1 MFIIRLAA
9 DALSSVSESEQSL
22 IHLTDNPLSNPH
34 FESVKKGEIIL
45 QNIDNTNKY
54 LHSIKRVHKLIEDE
68 LMMEYDMNSTNTTT
82 TTTTTKTAS
91 INTITDNDNNDE
103 ISRGNKFSRYH
114 EKDEFCTPC
123 NIHQTKKDI
132 ITKSTNKRSILTT
145 KNYSTTTGLLYD
157 LLSGT
162 ENFDSVYMRS
172 QLVFLTCDNA
182 KSITNLKKDNFLSR
196 RKINNSSFIQRR
208 RKSLKPKKHC
218 NSLQTSETSI
228 SNGRKLFQDSLL
240 GEKLS
245 SSSPL
250 SSSSSLSSSSLS
262 SSPSSSS
269 SSSTLSPAHINLLTH
284 SQLSPTKLFDRFE
297 YLKNNHVLHSQ
308 SPINHFSTVHT
319 ANLTTATSS
328 TTMNSHECS
337 EQPLDL
343 SSASSHSNQSGLL
356 DNFKCNIPT
365 SDIIISKRRRSF
377 AGDLDYTS
385 RFSDNTSILRYNSLR
400 HNSVTFPLSHTV
412 SKFKNCIT
420 SSTNVT
426 GSTTINTISNS
437 NLRPERQPSEEYICK
452 DIEQKLNKNN
462 LNNTSNNEST
472 LLGANL
478 LDLILS
484 PACYQ
489 IALSAAFALC
499 ASSVFPSFDN
509 TIYRNNDFSNSCNS
523 LKTSN
528 ELACNLWTL
537 SNSSRITSSEQMN
550 ENNQQYLSKS
560 NQSSS
565 RLSDEKHDNI
575 SKPVHIQHSPSIQSK
590 LNVKLNSLTK
600 LKTGESVPSKKSIL
614 KLRFFP
620 KNTPHN
626 HQTKHLKKKINSSHS
641 RTLYQHSS
649 KNNNNNNKI
658 NNAVTHTADDDE
670 DDDNDEDVINT
681 QHSFITPS
689 IKISSQN
696 LIFYNKLKQ
705 WFRQMIHLIEQPK
718 LSIISLLHN
727 NIKNDL
733 TKTNLFNSFNQYLL
747 DQSINTRLKLLNISW
762 YRLLI
767 VYLIEHE
774 QLNSL
779 MTTFSSSSS
788 PPPPPS
794 SSSSSPSSTSLSSV
808 NDKSKFNEEKLIIKK
823 KFLIGKSI
831 KSKKKYVEMISAF
844 HDIQSLATICYSLK
858 FTHSVYSLIRIG
870 LLMLGNYQKTQPIND
885 IQWLEQTL
893 LEYIV
898 TSEGTNEKSNS
909 NPNSLPQS
917 CQTMSTNLSDN
928 LNTTT
933 TTTRTD
939 VFNCSNI
946 GNSNSNSSSSS
957 NNVSSSVIPIDAPS
971 MIHTLIDKLLN
982 ITKESII
989 FFVSN
994 QLGDSVEDLFNSLV
1008 KISQT

>member
-1 MFIIRLAA
+1 
-9 DALSSVSESEQSL
+9 
-22 IHLTDNPLSNPH
+22 
-34 FESVKKGEIIL
+34 
-45 QNIDNTNKY
+45 
-54 LHSIKRVHKLIEDE
+54 
-68 LMMEYDMNSTNTTT
+68 MNSTNTTT

-91 INTITDNDNNDE
+91 INTITDNDNDDE

-114 EKDEFCTPC
+114 EKEEFCTPC
-123 NIHQTKKDI
+123 YIHQTKKDI
-132 ITKSTNKRSILTT
+132 STKSTNKRSILTT

-162 ENFDSVYMRS
+162 ENFDSVYLRS

-196 RKINNSSFIQRR
+196 RKINNSSSVQRR
-208 RKSLKPKKHC
+208 RKSIKPK
-218 NSLQTSETSI
+218 N
-228 SNGRKLFQDSLL
+228 NGRKIFQDNLL

-245 SSSPL
+245 SSSP
-250 SSSSSLSSSSLS
+250 LSSSSLS

-297 YLKNNHVLHSQ
+297 YLKTNHALHSQ
-308 SPINHFSTVHT
+308 SPINHFPTVHT
-319 ANLTTATSS
+319 ANLTTVTTS
-328 TTMNSHECS
+328 TTMNSQECS
-337 EQPLDL
+337 EQPLDY
-343 SSASSHSNQSGLL
+343 SSASSHSNHSGLL
-356 DNFKCNIPT
+356 NNFKCNIPT
-365 SDIIISKRRRSF
+365 SDIKTSKRRRSF

-385 RFSDNTSILRYNSLR
+385 RFFDNSSILRWNSLR
-400 HNSVTFPLSHTV
+400 HNSVTFPVSHTV
-412 SKFKNCIT
+412 SKFRNCIT

-437 NLRPERQPSEEYICK
+437 NLRPERQPSEEFIRK
-452 DIEQKLNKNN
+452 DIEQKLHKNN

-478 LDLILS
+478 LNLILS

-489 IALSAAFALC
+489 MALSAAFALC

-523 LKTSN
+523 LKTTS

-537 SNSSRITSSEQMN
+537 SNSNRITSSEQMN

-575 SKPVHIQHSPSIQSK
+575 SKPVHIQHSSSIQSK

-614 KLRFFP
+614 KLHFFL
-620 KNTPHN
+620 KNTQHN
-626 HQTKHLKKKINSSHS
+626 HQTKLLKKKQTLHIVEHCINIPVK
-641 RTLYQHSS
+641 TTTTT
-649 KNNNNNNKI
+649 K
-658 NNAVTHTADDDE
+658 
-670 DDDNDEDVINT
+670 
-681 QHSFITPS
+681 S
-689 IKISSQN
+689 IMLQN
-696 LIFYNKLKQ
+696 LTFYNKLKQ

-718 LSIISLLHN
+718 LAIISLLHN
-727 NIKNDL
+727 NIRHDL
-733 TKTNLFNSFNQYLL
+733 TTTNLFDSFNEYLL
-747 DQSINTRLKLLNISW
+747 DQSSDTRLELLNISW

-767 VYLIEHE
+767 GYLIEHE
-774 QLNSL
+774 HLNSL
-779 MTTFSSSSS
+779 MTTFSSSSPS
-788 PPPPPS
+788 PSS
-794 SSSSSPSSTSLSSV
+794 SSSSSPSSTSLSPV
-808 NDKSKFNEEKLIIKK
+808 NDKSKFNGEKLIIEK
-823 KFLIGKSI
+823 KFRIGKSI
-831 KSKKKYVEMISAF
+831 NSKRKYVERISAF
-844 HDIQSLATICYSLK
+844 HDIQSIATICYSLK

-870 LLMLGNYQKTQPIND
+870 LLILGNYQKTQSIND
-885 IQWLEQTL
+885 IHWLEQTL

-898 TSEGTNEKSNS
+898 TTKVTKEKSNS
-909 NPNSLPQS
+909 SPNSSPQR

-928 LNTTT
+928 FNTTT
-933 TTTRTD
+933 TTTLTD
-939 VFNCSNI
+939 VFNCINI

>member
-9 DALSSVSESEQSL
+9 DALSSVTESEQSL
-22 IHLTDNPLSNPH
+22 IHLTDNPLPNPH
-34 FESVKKGEIIL
+34 FESVKKGEIII
-45 QNIDNTNKY
+45 QNVDNTNKY

-82 TTTTTKTAS
+82 TTTATKTAS
-91 INTITDNDNNDE
+91 INTILDNDNDDE

-114 EKDEFCTPC
+114 EKNEFCTPC

-132 ITKSTNKRSILTT
+132 ITKSTSKRSILTT

-182 KSITNLKKDNFLSR
+182 KSITNLKKDKFLSR
-196 RKINNSSFIQRR
+196 RKINNSSSVQRR

-218 NSLQTSETSI
+218 NSLQTLETSI
-228 SNGRKLFQDSLL
+228 SNGRKLFQNNLL

-250 SSSSSLSSSSLS
+250 SSSSLSSSSLS
-262 SSPSSSS
+262 SSPTSSS
-269 SSSTLSPAHINLLTH
+269 SSSTLSPSHINLLTH
-284 SQLSPTKLFDRFE
+284 SQLSPTKLFDRFD

-308 SPINHFSTVHT
+308 SPINHFPTVHT
-319 ANLTTATSS
+319 ANLTTATTS
-328 TTMNSHECS
+328 TTMNSQECS

-385 RFSDNTSILRYNSLR
+385 RFSDNSSILRCNSLR

-412 SKFKNCIT
+412 SKFRNCIT

-426 GSTTINTISNS
+426 GSTTINNTSNS
-437 NLRPERQPSEEYICK
+437 NLRPERQPSEEFICK

-478 LDLILS
+478 LNLILS

-509 TIYRNNDFSNSCNS
+509 TIYRTNDFSNSCNT
-523 LKTSN
+523 LKTTD
-528 ELACNLWTL
+528 ELACNLWAL
-537 SNSSRITSSEQMN
+537 SNSNRITSSEQIN
-550 ENNQQYLSKS
+550 ENNQQYLSNS

-575 SKPVHIQHSPSIQSK
+575 SKPVHIQHSSSIQSK

-614 KLRFFP
+614 KLHFFP
-620 KNTPHN
+620 KNTQHN
-626 HQTKHLKKKINSSHS
+626 HQTKLLKKKTNSSHS

-649 KNNNNNNKI
+649 KNNNNNKI
-658 NNAVTHTADDDE
+658 NNSVTHTADDDDDD
-670 DDDNDEDVINT
+670 DDDNDEDVINA

-689 IKISSQN
+689 IKISNQN

-718 LSIISLLHN
+718 LAIISLLPNH
-727 NIKNDL
+727 IRNDL
-733 TKTNLFNSFNQYLL
+733 TKTNLFSSFNEYLL
-747 DQSINTRLKLLNISW
+747 DQSIDTRLKLLNISW

-779 MTTFSSSSS
+779 MTTFSSSSPS
-788 PPPPPS
+788 PSS
-794 SSSSSPSSTSLSSV
+794 SSSSSPSSTSLSPV
-808 NDKSKFNEEKLIIKK
+808 NDKSEFNEKKLIIKK
-823 KFLIGKSI
+823 KFPIGKSI

-844 HDIQSLATICYSLK
+844 HDIQSIATICYSLK

-870 LLMLGNYQKTQPIND
+870 LLILGNYQKTQSIND
-885 IQWLEQTL
+885 IHWLEQTL

-909 NPNSLPQS
+909 SPNSSPQS

-946 GNSNSNSSSSS
+946 GNSNGSSSSS
-957 NNVSSSVIPIDAPS
+957 NNVSSSVIPIDTPS

>member
-9 DALSSVSESEQSL
+9 DALSSVSGSEQSL
-22 IHLTDNPLSNPH
+22 IDLTDNPLPNPH
-34 FESVKKGEIIL
+34 FESVKKGEIII
-45 QNIDNTNKY
+45 QNVDNTNKY
-54 LHSIKRVHKLIEDE
+54 LHSIKRVHKLIEEE

-82 TTTTTKTAS
+82 TTAATKTS
-91 INTITDNDNNDE
+91 TINTTTDNDNDDE
-103 ISRGNKFSRYH
+103 ISRGNKFSRLH
-114 EKDEFCTPC
+114 EEDEFCTPC
-123 NIHQTKKDI
+123 NIHQNKKDI
-132 ITKSTNKRSILTT
+132 IAKSTSKRSILTT
-145 KNYSTTTGLLYD
+145 KNCSTTTGLLYD

-172 QLVFLTCDNA
+172 QLVFVTRDNA
-182 KSITNLKKDNFLSR
+182 KSITNLKKDSFLSR
-196 RKINNSSFIQRR
+196 RKINNSSSVRRR
-208 RKSLKPKKHC
+208 RKSLKPTKHC

-228 SNGRKLFQDSLL
+228 SNRRKLFQDNLL

-250 SSSSSLSSSSLS
+250 SSSSSLSSS
-262 SSPSSSS
+262 PS
-269 SSSTLSPAHINLLTH
+269 SSSTLSPSHINLLTH
-284 SQLSPTKLFDRFE
+284 SQLSPKKLFDRLE

-308 SPINHFSTVHT
+308 SPINHFPTVHT
-319 ANLTTATSS
+319 ANLTTAITSI
-328 TTMNSHECS
+328 TMNSQECS

-385 RFSDNTSILRYNSLR
+385 RLSDNSSILRCNSLR

-412 SKFKNCIT
+412 NKFRNCIT
-420 SSTNVT
+420 SSTSVT
-426 GSTTINTISNS
+426 GSNTINTISNS
-437 NLRPERQPSEEYICK
+437 NLRPERKPSEEYICK
-452 DIEQKLNKNN
+452 DIEQKLNVNN
-462 LNNTSNNEST
+462 PNNTSNNESI

-478 LDLILS
+478 LNLILS

-509 TIYRNNDFSNSCNS
+509 TIYRNNNFLNSCNS
-523 LKTSN
+523 LKTAN

-537 SNSSRITSSEQMN
+537 SNSNRITSSGQIN

-565 RLSDEKHDNI
+565 RLSDEKNDNI
-575 SKPVHIQHSPSIQSK
+575 SKSVHIQQSPSIQSNF
-590 LNVKLNSLTK
+590 NVKLNSLTK
-600 LKTGESVPSKKSIL
+600 LKTGENVQSKKSIL
-614 KLRFFP
+614 KLHFFP
-620 KNTPHN
+620 KNTQHN
-626 HQTKHLKKKINSSHS
+626 HQTKYLKKKTNSSFS

-658 NNAVTHTADDDE
+658 NNTVTHTI
-670 DDDNDEDVINT
+670 DDDNDEDVIKA

-689 IKISSQN
+689 NKISSQN
-696 LIFYNKLKQ
+696 LIFYNRLKQ
-705 WFRQMIHLIEQPK
+705 WFIQMINLIEQPK
-718 LSIISLLHN
+718 LAMISLLHN
-727 NIKNDL
+727 NIKHDI
-733 TKTNLFNSFNQYLL
+733 TKTNLFNSFNAYLL
-747 DQSINTRLKLLNISW
+747 DQSIDKRYKLLNISW
-762 YRLLI
+762 YRLLL

-788 PPPPPS
+788 S
-794 SSSSSPSSTSLSSV
+794 SSSSSPSSTSLSPV
-808 NDKSKFNEEKLIIKK
+808 NDDSKFNEEKLIIEK

-831 KSKKKYVEMISAF
+831 KSKKKYIEMISAF
-844 HDIQSLATICYSLK
+844 HDIQSVATICYSLK
-858 FTHSVYSLIRIG
+858 FNHSVYSLIRIG
-870 LLMLGNYQKTQPIND
+870 LLILGNYQKTQTIND

-893 LEYIV
+893 LEYMIISEE
-898 TSEGTNEKSNS
+898 TSEKSNS
-909 NPNSLPQS
+909 SPNSSPKN

-946 GNSNSNSSSSS
+946 DNSHGSSK
-957 NNVSSSVIPIDAPS
+957 NISSSVIPIDAPS
-971 MIHTLIDKLLN
+971 MIHTIIDKLLN

-994 QLGDSVEDLFNSLV
+994 QLGDSVEDLFNSLI

>member
-22 IHLTDNPLSNPH
+22 IHLTDNPLPNPH
-34 FESVKKGEIIL
+34 FESVKKGEIII
-45 QNIDNTNKY
+45 QNVDNTNKY

-91 INTITDNDNNDE
+91 ITTITNNDNDDE

-114 EKDEFCTPC
+114 EKEEFCTPC
-123 NIHQTKKDI
+123 YIHQTKKDI

-196 RKINNSSFIQRR
+196 RKINNLSSIQRR

-218 NSLQTSETSI
+218 NSLQTLETSI
-228 SNGRKLFQDSLL
+228 SNGRKLFQDNLL

-308 SPINHFSTVHT
+308 SPINHFTTVHT
-319 ANLTTATSS
+319 ANLTTATTS
-328 TTMNSHECS
+328 TTMNSQECS

-356 DNFKCNIPT
+356 NNFKCNIPT
-365 SDIIISKRRRSF
+365 SDIKTSKRRRSF

-385 RFSDNTSILRYNSLR
+385 RFSDNSSILRCNSLR

-412 SKFKNCIT
+412 SKFRNCIT

-426 GSTTINTISNS
+426 GSTIINTISNS
-437 NLRPERQPSEEYICK
+437 NLRPERQPSEEFIRK
-452 DIEQKLNKNN
+452 DIEQKLHKNN

-478 LDLILS
+478 LNLILS

-523 LKTSN
+523 LKTTN

-537 SNSSRITSSEQMN
+537 SNSNRITSSEQMN

-565 RLSDEKHDNI
+565 RLSVEKHDNI
-575 SKPVHIQHSPSIQSK
+575 SKPLHIQPSSLIQSK

-614 KLRFFP
+614 KLHFFP
-620 KNTPHN
+620 KNTQHK
-626 HQTKHLKKKINSSHS
+626 HQTKLLKKKTNSSHS

-649 KNNNNNNKI
+649 KNNNNNNNNNKI
-658 NNAVTHTADDDE
+658 NNAVTHTADDD
-670 DDDNDEDVINT
+670 DDDEDVINA

-718 LSIISLLHN
+718 LAIISLLHN
-727 NIKNDL
+727 NIKHDL
-733 TKTNLFNSFNQYLL
+733 TKTNLFNSFNEYLL
-747 DQSINTRLKLLNISW
+747 DQSIDTRLELLNISW

-779 MTTFSSSSS
+779 MTTFSSSSPS
-788 PPPPPS
+788 PSP
-794 SSSSSPSSTSLSSV
+794 SSSSPSSTSLSPV
-808 NDKSKFNEEKLIIKK
+808 NDKSKLNGEKLIIKK
-823 KFLIGKSI
+823 KFRIGKSI

-844 HDIQSLATICYSLK
+844 HDIQSIATICYSLK
-858 FTHSVYSLIRIG
+858 FTHTVYSLIRIG
-870 LLMLGNYQKTQPIND
+870 LLILGNYQKTQPIND
-885 IQWLEQTL
+885 IHWLEQIL

-898 TSEGTNEKSNS
+898 TPEGTNEKSNFS
-909 NPNSLPQS
+909 PNSSPQS

-933 TTTRTD
+933 TTTRTN

-946 GNSNSNSSSSS
+946 GNSNSSSSSS

-982 ITKESII
+982 ITKESIL